1 MPPTEFDLLV
11 LPEKEDN
18 EPKKKEEPKKRE
30 MGELLA
36 PKEYIVELDSRN
48 KYYGNLKAKI
58 GKSNLNNDMMKNLHS
73 ALQGNFRE
81 WLISKGYTKNLND
94 LVKMMDKK

>member
-11 LPEKEDN
+11 LPEKED
-18 EPKKKEEPKKRE
+18 EPRKKEEKKQE
-30 MGELLA
+30 MGDLLA
-36 PKEYIVELDSRN
+36 PKEYVAELDNRN
-48 KYYGNLKAKI
+48 KFYGNIKGKI
-58 GKSNLNNDMMKNLHS
+58 TKSNLSNDMMKNLHS